1 MTYIIGYIIFSLVV
15 MTGFVLINQKQ
26 LEENY
31 LTIEEERNESP
42 TSGWYNFYIFT
53 HFLKA
58 PILCPLIVCLIF
70 GNGGKII
77 K

>member
-31 LTIEEERNESP
+31 LEIEEERNESP
-42 TSGWYNFYIFT
+42 TNRWYNFYVFT

-58 PILCPLIVCLIF
+58 PILCPWIVCLIL
-70 GNGGKII
+70 GNGGRII